1 MQVSR
6 WRCRK
11 EMEEDKAGLIARII
25 YLPGS
30 ESRGPGD
37 LIQPWAP
44 SLITQVLM
52 LAAELAGDAIS
63 LSRPRPSAASAR
75 GTRCPTNCWLPAG
88 RVRERMRHKLSWQS
102 LPTDVHLGFGVVVV
116 YSHDVKEYHR
126 ACFQTVWL

>member
-1 MQVSR
+1 
-6 WRCRK
+6 
-11 EMEEDKAGLIARII
+11 MEEDKAGLTAHII

-30 ESRGPGD
+30 EIRGPAD

-44 SLITQVLM
+44 SLITQVLT

-75 GTRCPTNCWLPAG
+75 GTRCPTKCWLPAG

-102 LPTDVHLGFGVVVV
+102 LPAECTWGLGWWW
-116 YSHDVKEYHR
+116 SI
-126 ACFQTVWL
+126 AMT